1 MKKFILLPILLCLLI
16 VSCQKKIDG
25 SSEESMKNSI
35 EEINK
40 SLEGDKKE
48 EFQESMQL
56 MMFNGLELS
65 DLMKDGGAEKK
76 AEDFKTRIDGLTA
89 DDIIEEGDKIK
100 KEIEKKKKEEAKSEV
115 LELYSARENAEK
127 DKQMLSKFE
136 VVRSRFYVRK
146 KGTYHITKEPIIE
159 ITVKNGTKQAIS
171 RAYFTGTLASPKR
184 TVPWIKDD
192 FNYEISGGLEPSE
205 EVTWYLAPNMF
216 SDWGEVNAPKDA
228 ILTVEV
234 TQLDG
239 ANGDEL
245 YSTNNFGETEQVRLE
260 ELIKSYPEFAK

>member
-76 AEDFKTRIDGLTA
+76 P
-89 DDIIEEGDKIK
+89 KI
-100 KEIEKKKKEEAKSEV
+100 
-115 LELYSARENAEK
+115 L
-127 DKQMLSKFE
+127 KQE
-136 VVRSRFYVRK
+136 
-146 KGTYHITKEPIIE
+146 
-159 ITVKNGTKQAIS
+159 
-171 RAYFTGTLASPKR
+171 
-184 TVPWIKDD
+184 
-192 FNYEISGGLEPSE
+192 
-205 EVTWYLAPNMF
+205 
-216 SDWGEVNAPKDA
+216 
-228 ILTVEV
+228 LTV
-234 TQLDG
+234 
-239 ANGDEL
+239 
-245 YSTNNFGETEQVRLE
+245 
-260 ELIKSYPEFAK
+260 